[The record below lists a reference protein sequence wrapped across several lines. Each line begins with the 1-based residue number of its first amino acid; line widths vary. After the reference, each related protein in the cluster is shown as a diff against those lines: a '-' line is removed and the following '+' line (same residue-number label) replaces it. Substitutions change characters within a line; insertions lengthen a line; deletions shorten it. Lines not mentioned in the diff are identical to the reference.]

1 MKNHNNL
8 TDSQIH
14 NAKGFS
20 TARKRSVSTKNH
32 INGVEWVK
40 SNYTSSVLIVVPADS
55 QGHLHHRFFCLYSSN
70 DAVKYAVY
78 FKVTSS
84 TAMAAPTGYGGLIAV
99 DLTSSGANS
108 TAIQVGT
115 ALQTA
120 LNSHAD
126 FTATRDGE
134 TGQVTLTGLTTA
146 SPAVDFDAG
155 ITINITDTEVVNEV
169 LHTNADG
176 HIKFTPFSSIM
187 SGLNLLSDKAYTHT
201 QSVSATVWVVTHSLD
216 KYASVTVVD
225 SAGTVVIGQVDY
237 NSLNQITLTFKAT
250 FSGKAYFN

>member
-14 NAKGFS
+14 KPKGFE

-32 INGVEWVK
+32 LNSVEWVK
-40 SNYTSSVLIVVPADS
+40 SNYNSSVLLVVPADN
-55 QGHLHHRFFCLYSSN
+55 QGYLHHKYFCLYNSN
-70 DAVKYAVY
+70 DLIKYAVY
-78 FKVTSS
+78 FKVTAS
-84 TAMAAPTGYGGLIAV
+84 TAMATPTGYGGVIAV
-99 DLTSSGANS
+99 DLTASGINS

-115 ALQTA
+115 ALQSV
-120 LNSHAD
+120 LNAHAD
-126 FTATRDGE
+126 FSASRNGE
-134 TGQVTLTGLTTA
+134 TGNVTLTGLTTA
-146 SPAVDFDAG
+146 SPAVDVDAG
-155 ITINITDTEVVNEV
+155 ITVSITDTEVVNEV
-169 LHTNADG
+169 LHTNASG
-176 HIKFTPFSSIM
+176 HLKFTPFSSIM
-187 SGLNLLSDKAYTHT
+187 SGLNVLSDKAYTHT
-201 QSVSATVWVVTHSLD
+201 QSVSATVWVVTHGLD